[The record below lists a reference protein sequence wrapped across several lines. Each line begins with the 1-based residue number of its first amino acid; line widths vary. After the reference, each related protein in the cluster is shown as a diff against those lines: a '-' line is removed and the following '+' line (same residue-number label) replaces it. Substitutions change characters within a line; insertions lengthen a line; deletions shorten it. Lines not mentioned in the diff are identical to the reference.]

1 MSFERDIDAWIQKT
15 TQRLTQASRKIAFEL
30 LIRITERMPVDTG
43 RAKANTQLSI
53 RHRPQGS
60 LPDKDPTGAK
70 VLADGQSLLWGVFN
84 LGDLIWIANNVE
96 YIYPLEFDAHSKQ
109 APAGMFRVSVAD
121 IVQAWPQIVAEV
133 KR

>member
-1 MSFERDIDAWIQKT
+1 MSFEREIDAWIQKT

-53 RHRPQGS
+53 NHRPQGS
-60 LPDKDPTGAK
+60 LPDTDPTGGR
-70 VLADGQSLLWGVFN
+70 VLANGQTLLWTGFS

-121 IVQAWPQIVAEV
+121 IVQAWPQIVQEV
-133 KR
+133 KT